1 MKGFDERTDM
11 DSNSN
16 VNAAGTQPNN
26 AAVSRFFLLSILKHP
41 FQIGPRLHGQES
53 ASQGVQGLC

>member
-1 MKGFDERTDM
+1 M

-16 VNAAGTQPNN
+16 VNAAGTQPNS
-26 AAVSRFFLLSILKHP
+26 AAISRFFLLSILKHP

-53 ASQGVQGLC
+53 ASQGVQGLW